1 MIIIMMIIIDF
12 SRDQEILDWYT
23 GTILWGEGVSL
34 ALAGSR
40 SIDSVS
46 VKITSTK
53 GSQIYP

>member
-1 MIIIMMIIIDF
+1 MIIIDF

-23 GTILWGEGVSL
+23 GTILWGERVSL

-46 VKITSTK
+46 IKITGTK